1 MAQSVKLKDGSY
13 IDAAG
18 VWDATKS
25 ETQNTIN
32 SRLGTV
38 IQGSWSAGSI
48 TTTSSTAGV
57 NICTMSLPAG
67 KWLVIAH
74 YEDTVG
80 WLSLVITATN
90 GVIAPLMM
98 GRHIGQT
105 YSDTLSSFLVC
116 NGNQNVTMRLGFL
129 SPSQGKTYSWSVPN
143 NLIRF
148 HAICIG

>member
-48 TTTSSTAGV
+48 TTTSSTTGV
-57 NICTMSLPAG
+57 DICTMTLPAG

-80 WLSLVITATN
+80 WLALVITASN

-98 GRHIGQT
+98 GRHAGQT
-105 YSDTLSSFLVC
+105 YSGTLDSFLVC
-116 NGNQNVTMRLGFL
+116 NGNQKVTIRLGFL
-129 SPSQGKTYSWSVPN
+129 NPSQGKTYSWSVPN

>member
-48 TTTSSTAGV
+48 TATSSTTGV
-57 NICTMSLPAG
+57 DICTMALPAG

-74 YEDTVG
+74 YEDAVG
-80 WLSLVITATN
+80 YLSLAIKASKS
-90 GVIAPLMM
+90 VIAPLIM
-98 GRHIGQT
+98 GKHLGQT
-105 YSDTLSSFLVC
+105 YDDTLDSFLVC
-116 NGNQNVTMRLGFL
+116 DGNQNVTMGLAFV
-129 SPSQGKTYSWSVPN
+129 SPSSGRKYSWSTRN
-143 NLIRF
+143 NMNRF

>member
-38 IQGSWSAGSI
+38 IQGTWSAGSI
-48 TTTSSTAGV
+48 TTTSSTEGV
-57 NICTMSLPAG
+57 DICTMTLPAG

-74 YEDTVG
+74 YEDAVG
-80 WLSLVITATN
+80 WVALVITATN

-98 GRHIGQT
+98 GRHVGQT
-105 YSDTLSSFLVC
+105 YSATLDSFLVC
-116 NGNQNVTMRLGFL
+116 NGNQNVTMGLDFT
-129 SPSQGKTYSWSVPN
+129 SPSRGLTYKWSAPN
-143 NLIRF
+143 SMNRF